1 MSEQIKDAILALQG
15 GNSTAF
21 KDAVNNELMNRAMDS
36 INLQKI
42 NAGQSFFNDEEEV
55 EDEDEVEVDVE
66 DEIEEEEP
74 EENDEDQEEPADEEV

>member
-1 MSEQIKDAILALQG
+1 MSEQIKDAILALQSG
-15 GNSTAF
+15 DSTAF

-55 EDEDEVEVDVE
+55 EDEVDVE
-66 DEIEEEEP
+66 SEVEEEEP

>member
-55 EDEDEVEVDVE
+55 EDEVEVDVE
-66 DEIEEEEP
+66 DEVEEEEP
-74 EENDEDQEEPADEEV
+74 EENDEDQEELADEEV

>member
-55 EDEDEVEVDVE
+55 EDEVDIEIEDEVE
-66 DEIEEEEP
+66 EEKP

>member
-55 EDEDEVEVDVE
+55 EDEVDVE
-66 DEIEEEEP
+66 DEVKEEEP